1 MNNHLHNLKQY
12 LLAAGLLL
20 AGFTVALAQN
30 KGKKTDKLDEDE
42 QLIIKWKGDAEAK
55 AKKNIKLVIEIK
67 DDQVLVNGK
76 PVEDFNNEDLAVL
89 KKNIMIFD
97 GDHFNR
103 RMAPPVPGSPFRTE
117 DWSFDENRPGFDMLL
132 ADPNKP
138 FLGVGSDKADK
149 GVVIKEVTDGSAAEK
164 AGLKQGDLITK
175 IDNTPINTPEE
186 LSKTIGRY
194 KPEDKIMITFSRDGK
209 EQQVGATLGRREGP
223 MGMQFRRLDELGRE
237 PFIMNFEDGQP
248 KLGIRAQDTEDGK
261 GVKVLDI
268 DEESAAEKAGL
279 KEGDVITAVDGREV
293 DNVNQ
298 LLDAV
303 RSAKDA
309 KKLTIPFKYQR
320 DNTTQ
325 QTEVKIPRKLKTAEL

>member
-1 MNNHLHNLKQY
+1 MHNLKKY
-12 LLAAGLLL
+12 LMAGSLFL

-30 KGKKTDKLDEDE
+30 KTKKNDKLDEDE
-42 QLIIKWKGDAEAK
+42 QLIIKWKGDAEAR

-89 KKNIMIFD
+89 KKNIMVFD
-97 GDHFNR
+97 GDHFKM
-103 RMAPPVPGSPFRTE
+103 RMAPPAPGSPFRAE
-117 DWSFDENRPGFDMLL
+117 SWSFDEDRPGFDMLMP
-132 ADPNKP
+132 DPNKP

-164 AGLKQGDLITK
+164 AGLKQGDIITRV
-175 IDNTPINTPEE
+175 DNTPINSPDE
-186 LSKTIGRY
+186 LSKTIARY
-194 KPEDKIMITFSRDGK
+194 KPEDKITITINRDGK
-209 EQQVGATLGRREGP
+209 EQQVSATLGRREGP
-223 MGMQFRRLDELGRE
+223 MGMQFKRFEDLGRE
-237 PFIMNFEDGQP
+237 PFIMNFDDGQP

-279 KEGDVITAVDGREV
+279 KEGDVITSADGKEV
-293 DNVNQ
+293 ENVNQ

-303 RSAKDA
+303 KAAKDA
-309 KKLTIPFKYQR
+309 KKLSIPFKYLR
-320 DNTTQ
+320 ENKTQ